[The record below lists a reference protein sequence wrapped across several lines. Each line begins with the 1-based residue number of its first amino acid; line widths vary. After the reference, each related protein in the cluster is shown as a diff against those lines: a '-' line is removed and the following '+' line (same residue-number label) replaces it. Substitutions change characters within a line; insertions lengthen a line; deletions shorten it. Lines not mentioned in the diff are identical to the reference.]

1 MMQIF
6 LFTFL
11 GTVAHSGF
19 RLLWHAVAPE
29 CGEDM
34 IEPSTHGTIQS
45 PGYPGQYPHNRD
57 CVWTIRTTPG
67 IR

>member
-1 MMQIF
+1 M
-6 LFTFL
+6 
-11 GTVAHSGF
+11 AHSGF

-67 IR
+67 MR